1 MSARFGTSARKWE
14 NGFVR
19 LPNCFVALHTAKQSW
34 RNCASFQNTERAG
47 GSEPLLTAHRPLLCR
62 FQAFSPAGENR

>member
-34 RNCASFQNTERAG
+34 RNCALFQNAAREAAQN
-47 GSEPLLTAHRPLLCR
+47 GS
-62 FQAFSPAGENR
+62 